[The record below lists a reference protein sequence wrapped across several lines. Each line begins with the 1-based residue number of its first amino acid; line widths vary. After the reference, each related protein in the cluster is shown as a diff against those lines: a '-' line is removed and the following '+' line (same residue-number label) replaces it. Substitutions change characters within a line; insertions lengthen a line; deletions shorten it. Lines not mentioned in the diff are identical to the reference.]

1 MKIEINHIT
10 QIYKN
15 KTKALDDI
23 TLDITPGLVGLL
35 VRNGAGKT
43 SLMRIL
49 ATVMQPSSGDVCFDG
64 KSVAQNLPEFRAGLG
79 YLPQNTKLMPYMNVF
94 EFMDY
99 MCVLKGINDKT
110 KRNAEALRCI
120 TLVGLQDQGK
130 KALGKFSG
138 GMLRRAGIAQALIGD
153 PKFLIID
160 EPTTGLDP
168 EEQLYFLNL
177 LARVGGERTVL
188 FSTHIIQDVENI
200 CERVCIIDYGKL
212 LYHGTIENLL
222 LTVNERLWQCT
233 VAPGEEQ
240 ALRDKA
246 IVTRVAYTKG
256 KPVIRYVAE
265 KSVFDGSERVVP
277 ALEDAFLYTLGGVK
291 R

>member
-35 VRNGAGKT
+35 GRNGAGKT

-49 ATVMQPSSGDVCFDG
+49 ATVMQPSSGDVRFDG
-64 KSVAQNLPEFRAGLG
+64 KPVAQNLPEFRAGLG

-99 MCVLKGINDKT
+99 MCVLKGINDKS

-177 LARVGGERTVL
+177 LTRVGGERTVL

-200 CERVCIIDYGKL
+200 CERVCILDYGTL
-212 LYHGTIENLL
+212 LYQGTIDDLL
-222 LTVNERLWQCT
+222 LTVNDRLWQCT
-233 VAPGEEQ
+233 AAPGEEQ